1 MNRSRSR
8 FALLGVLALAIC
20 VTVGLMAGAA
30 DAKKKKGKK
39 KGAKQV
45 AVSKTTPTPIPAG
58 DGTNEVAGVA
68 SVPLTVGKK
77 AKGKVVNAN
86 NLSVTYQLSDP
97 GGFLDDVDL
106 KIVAPNGRAIFLDN
120 PSQFFG
126 DGDTLTV
133 VGPLTTTP
141 NSATGYCFPNPTPP
155 PAGCPDGDPDNTLGP
170 PFAGTAGDFDL
181 EHFAGVP
188 AKGTW
193 TAKALN
199 FSTVATHVLNSVSIQ
214 FGLVTAPK

>member
-1 MNRSRSR
+1 
-8 FALLGVLALAIC
+8 VLALAIC

-30 DAKKKKGKK
+30 EAKKKGKK

-45 AVSKTTPTPIPAG
+45 TIAKTTPTGIPAG

-68 SVPLTVGKK
+68 SVPLAVGKK

-86 NLSVTYQLSDP
+86 NLFVTYQLSDP
-97 GGFLDDVDL
+97 GGFLDDIDL
-106 KIVAPNGRAIFLDN
+106 KLVAPNGRAIFLDN
-120 PSQFFG
+120 PSQFFA

-141 NSATGYCFPNPTPP
+141 NSVTGYCFPNPAPP
-155 PAGCPDGDPDNTLGP
+155 PAGCPDGDPDNTLAP
-170 PFAGTAGDFDL
+170 PFAGTARDFDL

-188 AKGTW
+188 ARGTW
-193 TAKALN
+193 TLKALN
-199 FSTVATHVLNSVSIQ
+199 FSTVPTHVLDSVRVQ
-214 FGLVTAPK
+214 FGLVAAPK